1 MDKSIT
7 KETVI
12 QEISNMWLKEL
23 NCYQS
28 TASLF
33 EDQKVS
39 DSQFMP

>member
-33 EDQKVS
+33 EYQKVS
-39 DSQFMP
+39 DTQFMP